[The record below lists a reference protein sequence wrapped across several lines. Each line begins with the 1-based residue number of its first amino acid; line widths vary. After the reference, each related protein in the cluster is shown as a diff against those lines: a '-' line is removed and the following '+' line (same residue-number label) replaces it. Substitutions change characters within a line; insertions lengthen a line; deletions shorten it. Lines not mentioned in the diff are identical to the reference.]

1 MYNPYIKEKNMKKT
15 IFLLAAFLLPY
26 VWSAAAEKDERQY
39 TILLTGASFA
49 SPNNGWFELGCRKLN
64 AVPVNRA
71 VGGESIASAANRMY
85 QGTLF
90 TKEEM
95 EILDTV
101 CSRFGSSSSREIS
114 RMSHD
119 EHAWQDYYQHP
130 GTIPFEAAFRLKSI

>member
-1 MYNPYIKEKNMKKT
+1 MNKLLFYT
-15 IFLLAAFLLPY
+15 DFLAYREHGMAISGLSYRAIRFGP
-26 VWSAAAEKDERQY
+26 VPERWDKVYSEFPEIEQEFRQAGDFIGNVLKS
-39 TILLTGASFA
+39 TTPADTS
-49 SPNNGWFELGCRKLN
+49 
-64 AVPVNRA
+64 
-71 VGGESIASAANRMY
+71 
-85 QGTLF
+85 LF

-119 EHAWQDYYQHP
+119 EHAWQDYYQHS